1 MWCFIYKWNIS
12 LAIDSGRTP
21 AGLTKRH
28 LKRCASCREFSRL
41 SQDLE
46 KRLAADAS
54 ALLGSTDA
62 SLAARMKSTVAPVGP
77 VGSINTAPTRPKAIR
92 LRPVWA
98 AAASLAVVIGVS
110 LIWTVT
116 SHPSKMPPLDPLFK
130 LDGPRSYLETALQ
143 KADSPYQEEIQE
155 LKQALES
162 TADYLLSRLDVN
174 LGPEN

>member
-1 MWCFIYKWNIS
+1 MWCFIHKWNIS
-12 LAIDSGRTP
+12 RAFDSGKLPT
-21 AGLTKRH
+21 GLTRRH
-28 LKRCASCREFSRL
+28 LEKCASCREFSQQ

-54 ALLGSTDA
+54 VLLGAADP
-62 SLAARMKSTVAPVGP
+62 SLAERMKSIVAAGGPIESISPVP
-77 VGSINTAPTRPKAIR
+77 SRPKVTR

-116 SHPSKMPPLDPLFK
+116 SRPAKMPPLDPLFK
-130 LDGPRSYLETALQ
+130 LDGPRAYIESALQ
-143 KADSPYQEEIQE
+143 KAEAPYQKEVLE

-162 TADYLLSRLDVN
+162 TADYLVSRLDVN
-174 LGPEN
+174 LGPKN